1 MIFEGFPGRTQAE
14 VTHPGEGNGIV
25 PGPRGHSKIKDT
37 SLRFAVSFNQIP
49 DWQAADWQFH
59 IGGQEKQIIAEWITE
74 NS

>member
-14 VTHPGEGNGIV
+14 STHPGEGNGIV

-37 SLRFAVSFNQIP
+37 SLQFAGFFNQIP
-49 DWQAADWQFH
+49 DWQTADWQFQT
-59 IGGQEKQIIAEWITE
+59 GGQEKQIIAEWITE